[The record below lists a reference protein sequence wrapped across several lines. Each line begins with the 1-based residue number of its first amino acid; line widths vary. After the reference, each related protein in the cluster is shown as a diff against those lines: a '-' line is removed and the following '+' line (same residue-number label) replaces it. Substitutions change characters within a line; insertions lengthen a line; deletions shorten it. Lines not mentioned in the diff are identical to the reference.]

1 MERMTTTDLGKR
13 LAAMRE
19 LSLQGIRAH
28 AGGLRTAGVRDGV
41 DYMELLAPHG
51 AEEVLAAFT
60 MIGGPLIW
68 LTDAA
73 TLDEVADQGCEGLGA
88 TVSETVVFGA
98 VDRKRMLE
106 MQANG
111 RNLHDT
117 GDLRTAVFYA
127 RELARNGDRVLLA
140 VAGNTDEG
148 NSAKYHEAVSDL

>member
-1 MERMTTTDLGKR
+1 MERITTTGLAKR

-41 DYMELLAPHG
+41 EYMELISPHG
-51 AEEVLAAFT
+51 AEDVLAAFT
-60 MIGGPLIW
+60 VIGGPLIW

-73 TLDEVADQGCEGLGA
+73 TVEEVAGQGVEGLGA

-98 VDRKRMLE
+98 VDRARMLE
-106 MQANG
+106 MQADG

-140 VAGNTDEG
+140 VSGNTNEG
-148 NSAKYHEAVSDL
+148 NSTKYHEAVSDL

>member
-1 MERMTTTDLGKR
+1 MERTTATDLAKR

-41 DYMELLAPHG
+41 EYMELIGPHS
-51 AEEVLAAFT
+51 AEDVLAACT
-60 MIGGPLIW
+60 VIGGPLIW

-73 TLDEVADQGCEGLGA
+73 TMEVVGDRGCEGPGA
-88 TVSETVVFGA
+88 TVCETVVFGA
-98 VDRKRMLE
+98 VDRARMLE

-127 RELARNGDRVLLA
+127 RELAHNGDRVLLA
-140 VAGNTDEG
+140 VAGETGEG
-148 NSAKYHEAVSDL
+148 KSAEYHEAVADL